1 MLGCPN
7 IPQLGTLY
15 TDHPGPTV
23 PPSTVL
29 TTSTRETLSKS
40 QRFTE
45 WYFTNLGKLPLYWSK
60 GSAPHNDGKLQLNGE
75 SVHFDNGKSPHY
87 TDVPAPTPQQY
98 GVNMGQHGEYGDT
111 TGSYKG
117 SHKGSPDCMDYVF
130 NSLTI
135 HNQSTPRQLQGNSGV
150 LLSHFHSTLTA
161 SMEFRCPSFYL
172 TSGCTFARVFTPFLL
187 LLDWKQLK
195 PYNSIYTTSNVGQ
208 QHYTQRPICPTPVVH
223 SPGCL
228 NVFMH

>member
-15 TDHPGPTV
+15 TEHPGPTV
-23 PPSTVL
+23 PLSTVL
-29 TTSTRETLSKS
+29 TTSTKETLSKS

-45 WYFTNLGKLPLYWSK
+45 WYFTNLGKLPLFWSK
-60 GSAPHNDGKLQLNGE
+60 GSAPHNDGKLQLNGK

-135 HNQSTPRQLQGNSGV
+135 QISPLC
-150 LLSHFHSTLTA
+150 TA
-161 SMEFRCPSFYL
+161 SSRLEFRCPLRDSSFGIPV
-172 TSGCTFARVFTPFLL
+172 SF
-187 LLDWKQLK
+187 
-195 PYNSIYTTSNVGQ
+195 I
-208 QHYTQRPICPTPVVH
+208 PT
-223 SPGCL
+223 
-228 NVFMH
+228 